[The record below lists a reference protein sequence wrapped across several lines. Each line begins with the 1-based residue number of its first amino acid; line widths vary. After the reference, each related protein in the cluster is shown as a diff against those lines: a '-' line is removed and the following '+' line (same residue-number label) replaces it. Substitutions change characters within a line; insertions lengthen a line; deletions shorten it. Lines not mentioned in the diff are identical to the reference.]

1 MPNIP
6 ENTPIE
12 LIDFAASASLPR
24 RIAIVDWLTYG
35 TVAIG
40 RYLLKPNPGSVIG
53 TSQYTVAVHE
63 GVSFEMEWRHL
74 DGAAIEARLMQ
85 PNDIQIHPCNTLVY
99 KRWQTSSRVL
109 FMAIDRTFTNQILG
123 EVFVRRPIDLM
134 PRIGIRDPV
143 IEGMAEVWRGE
154 LNERGGGGRILAE
167 ALATALIVHLF
178 RTYGE
183 GGDNI
188 HITTGGMNG
197 ARLRKVFEYIE
208 EHLSEDISLCALA
221 AIAGFSVHHFG
232 EIFKAETGLAPHH
245 FLIERRIHR
254 AKELLLGGNTPI
266 AQIAVEVGFSG
277 QSHFTEH
284 FRRLTGSTPLRFRL
298 GRR

>member
-1 MPNIP
+1 MLNIP

-12 LIDFAASASLPR
+12 LIDFAAAASFPR
-24 RIAIVDWLTYG
+24 RIALLDRLTYG

-40 RYLLKPNPGSVIG
+40 RYLLKPNAGSVIA
-53 TSQYTVAVHE
+53 TTQYAVAVHE

-74 DGAAIEARLMQ
+74 DGDGIEARLIQ
-85 PNDIQIHPCNTLVY
+85 PNDIQIHPCDTLVY
-99 KRWQTSSRVL
+99 KRWQRSSRVL
-109 FMAIDRTFTNQILG
+109 FMAIDRTFADQVLD
-123 EVFVRRPIDLM
+123 EVFDRRPINLI

-143 IEGMAEVWRGE
+143 IEGMAEAWREE
-154 LNERGGGGRILAE
+154 LHERGGGGRVYAE

-178 RTYGE
+178 RMYSE
-183 GGDNI
+183 SCSNI
-188 HITTGGMNG
+188 RIATGGMNG
-197 ARLRKVFEYIE
+197 TRLRKVLEYIE

-232 EIFKAETGLAPHH
+232 EMFKAETGLAPHH

-254 AKELLLGGNTPI
+254 AKELLLGGDMPI
-266 AQIAVEVGFSG
+266 AQIALDVGFSG
-277 QSHFTEH
+277 QSHFTQH
-284 FRRLTGSTPLRFRL
+284 FRRLTGTTPLRFRL